1 MPLGFAQTTQISQEM
16 RQQMRISPQMRQAFE
31 ILELPLQDL
40 RAKIRE
46 ELERNPVVEE
56 ARNRLGDSID
66 AQREAFAARGDDGAV
81 SPASVAAPSDAEPP
95 ADEGAAPGEFA
106 EMESDP
112 EFTDT
117 LFQDGGSGEFSPD
130 AEERRQFRYDSITRP
145 VTLHEHLLRQLDS
158 QDLPPLD
165 RALALQIVNS
175 LDARGYL
182 EMPLA
187 DIAQGLGAGMDD
199 AQRSLA
205 IVQALDPTGVGARDL
220 AECLLLQ
227 LRAEGLDDTL
237 AADILRETPDL
248 LARRDLPRIAKAFHC
263 SIDDVR
269 FALGDLKSLQPAPG
283 AAFAPAPI
291 QYIAPEA
298 TVGLVRDRYVVLELE
313 DPRNALPDPLPSL
326 RINRQYRALS
336 ESEKTGPELRRYLRE
351 HIRSAEQL
359 CDFVRQRR
367 ETTLRVA
374 AEIVAR
380 QQDFFR
386 YGVEKLHPM
395 TMGEIAEAMGV
406 NETTISRAVRER
418 WMKTPRG
425 LLEFRSFF
433 TGGLPS
439 GDGKSVSNRSVQE
452 RIRQLVAAE
461 DPEHPLTDDAI
472 VEALR
477 KEGITIARRTVVK
490 YRGILHIPNY
500 SARRR

>member
-1 MPLGFAQTTQISQEM
+1 MPLGFAQTTQLSQEM

-31 ILELPLQDL
+31 VLELPLQDL

-46 ELERNPVVEE
+46 ELEKNPVVEE
-56 ARNRLGDSID
+56 VRNPLGESID
-66 AQREAFAARGDDGAV
+66 AQREAFAASGGGDGAA
-81 SPASVAAPSDAEPP
+81 SPAVPSDAEPSV
-95 ADEGAAPGEFA
+95 DTGKEPGEFA

-112 EFTDT
+112 EFTDA

-145 VTLHEHLLRQLDS
+145 TTLHEHLLRQLAA
-158 QDLPPLD
+158 QDLPPVE

-182 EMPLA
+182 ETPLA

-199 AQRSLA
+199 AERALA
-205 IVQALDPTGVGARDL
+205 AVQALDPTGVGARDL

-248 LARRDLPRIAKAFHC
+248 LARHDLPRIAKTFQC
-263 SIDDVR
+263 SVDEVR

-283 AAFAPAPI
+283 AAFAPEPI

-298 TVGLVRDRYVVLELE
+298 TVGLVRGRYVVLELE
-313 DPRNALPDPLPSL
+313 DPRNALPDPLPRL
-326 RINRQYRALS
+326 RINGQYRAMS
-336 ESEKTGPELRRYLRE
+336 ESESTGADVRRYLRE
-351 HIRSAEQL
+351 RIRSAEQL
-359 CDFVRQRR
+359 SDFVRQRR

-386 YGVEKLHPM
+386 YGVERLRPM

-477 KEGITIARRTVVK
+477 KEGVTIARRTVVK
-490 YRGILHIPNY
+490 YRGILHIP
-500 SARRR
+500 SFTARRR